1 MRLVVPARLLEEA
14 RAVFEAAGAHGA
26 EATAMLG
33 GLVVDGEQH
42 ATRVVVPDQHAGTR
56 GGCWVEVTERGKREL
71 AAALALEERYLAR
84 IHSHPGEAFHSRTD
98 DANLGLTAEGAWSI
112 VVPYFGLGLRRG
124 MHACAV
130 YQRTGGRWERL
141 SARHVAERLLVVD
154 DA

>member
-1 MRLVVPARLLEEA
+1 MRLVVPAHLLEEA

-26 EATAMLG
+26 EATAMLA

-42 ATRVVVPDQHAGTR
+42 ATRIVVPDQHAGTR

-71 AAALALEERYLAR
+71 AAALALEERYVAR
-84 IHSHPGEAFHSRTD
+84 IHSHPGEAFHSSTD
-98 DANLGLTAEGAWSI
+98 DANLGLTAEGSWSI

-124 MHACAV
+124 LQACALH
-130 YQRTGGRWERL
+130 QRRAGCWDQL
-141 SARHVAERLLVVD
+141 SARQVAQRILVVD